1 MGKDKLDLNNL
12 LAKYETGNHFYKS
25 PSTNELANRKLD
37 V

>member
-12 LAKYETGNHFYKS
+12 LAKYETGQKFYQ
-25 PSTNELANRKLD
+25 PVQNNESIKRME